1 MRTSL
6 NAARFLVGW
15 AKGWF
20 LLKWT
25 KRTCSSV
32 SHKSAQGRL
41 FTCVSCWFC
50 GIREE
55 RREQPTILRNLWG
68 WRGSH
73 IIRNFH
79 LEIEICLCVINMSK
93 FPSTDLTKCLSSYHG
108 SKLFSSLPWYFLFI
122 LVSEFSSARWNILH
136 ILENVGNNFSNLG
149 MKEVV
154 FLLGL

>member
-1 MRTSL
+1 MQPGSLWAEPKVGSFLSEQRGPVLVFLTSL
-6 NAARFLVGW
+6 PKAV
-15 AKGWF
+15 
-20 LLKWT
+20 
-25 KRTCSSV
+25 CS
-32 SHKSAQGRL
+32 R
-41 FTCVSCWFC
+41 VSCWFC

-136 ILENVGNNFSNLG
+136 ILENVGNNFSNLW